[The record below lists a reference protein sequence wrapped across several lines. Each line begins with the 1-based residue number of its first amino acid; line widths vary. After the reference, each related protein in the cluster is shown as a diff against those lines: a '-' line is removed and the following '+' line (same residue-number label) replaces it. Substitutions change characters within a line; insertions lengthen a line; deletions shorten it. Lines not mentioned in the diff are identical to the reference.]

1 VKDQIKQALDNL
13 NYVPEGETRELDDAD
28 KVVLENYFEW
38 LRWQN
43 ERIEQLEKAL
53 ENLSTDGIA
62 VEEATHEE
70 LCEFIASMKKRINQA
85 LGKENEE

>member
-1 VKDQIKQALDNL
+1 MKEQIKQALEQAKNAHTITFRL
-13 NYVPEGETRELDDAD
+13 IA
-28 KVVLENYFEW
+28 ENDLKMNHVEW

-53 ENLSTDGIA
+53 EDLSTDGIA

-70 LCEFIASMKKRINQA
+70 LCEFIASVKRKIDQA
-85 LGKENEE
+85 LGKEE